1 MYRTVSICVVLLVAW
16 SVVAW
21 AETPS
26 STHDEKSSVC
36 TFDDGKEL
44 SVKYELAP
52 VKRDTLPEGTPWSP
66 GKSPMFLFTSAA
78 LKIGDSEV
86 PVGAYSLYVI
96 PGSKQ
101 WILAVNKNVSGS
113 RYDQKQDVLRARMD
127 LGTLGSPEKKVSI
140 AFAHLSAKQ
149 CSLRIYYGKT
159 GAWVEFDEQ

>member
-1 MYRTVSICVVLLVAW
+1 MRRRTIVNSLLLILLQGMMWA
-16 SVVAW
+16 AT
-21 AETPS
+21 AETAQDIQ
-26 STHDEKSSVC
+26 TVVC
-36 TFDDGKEL
+36 TFDDDKEV
-44 SVKYELAP
+44 SIKYEAAP
-52 VKRDTLPEGTPWSP
+52 AKRDTLPEGTPWSP
-66 GKSPMFLFTSAA
+66 GKSPMFLFTSAT

-101 WILAVNKNVSGS
+101 WILAVNKNISGS

-140 AFAHLSAKQ
+140 AFAHINAKQ

-159 GAWVEFDEQ
+159 GAWVELDEQ